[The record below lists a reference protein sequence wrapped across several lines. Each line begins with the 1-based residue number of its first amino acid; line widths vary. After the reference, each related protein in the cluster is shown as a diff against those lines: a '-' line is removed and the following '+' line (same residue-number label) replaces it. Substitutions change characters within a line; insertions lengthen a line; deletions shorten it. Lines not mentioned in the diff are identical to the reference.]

1 MQYMQCMYSK
11 ATSTIDANDTRKVTK
26 SEYDQYMH
34 KDRRSGVVSPHLL
47 NSLPSFLQLDSS
59 REELNDYLSW
69 WTTTNQ

>member
-11 ATSTIDANDTRKVTK
+11 ATSTIDANDTRKVK
-26 SEYDQYMH
+26 GSEYDQYMH
-34 KDRRSGVVSPHLL
+34 KDRRSGVVSPHLP